1 MLFQFIGLIFSLY
14 SSIKV
19 VQTRRNLQAKNPTK
33 RIGLLPS
40 IVHTVYDA
48 FEGIQDEL
56 DNVGLII
63 EERKAIQYS
72 KQYNLPDPMLISLPD
87 NRFQRIEAPKIEK

>member
-1 MLFQFIGLIFSLY
+1 MYKQEENYKRKIQQKECKKLKTNKSGLI
-14 SSIKV
+14 
-19 VQTRRNLQAKNPTK
+19 
-33 RIGLLPS
+33 PS

-56 DNVGLII
+56 DSIGYII
-63 EERKAIQYS
+63 EERKAIQYQ

-87 NRFQRIEAPKIEK
+87 NRIQRIEAPK